1 MAAKATIVRRSWLS
15 SIAGRVTR
23 GSGRLGGAMSY
34 EILIEE
40 QESIDDW
47 TVCTVCLNI
56 HRAATITEKK
66 WRCTDCGI
74 DAGNNTQRLLRA
86 YLTENPVETL
96 EKNLRQWGNVK
107 GVRVAYKMLRSARYK
122 CLMTLGKRLQA

>member
-1 MAAKATIVRRSWLS
+1 
-15 SIAGRVTR
+15 
-23 GSGRLGGAMSY
+23 MSY

-47 TVCTVCLNI
+47 TVCTVCLNV
-56 HRAATITEKK
+56 HRTVAITEKK

-74 DAGNNTQRLLRA
+74 DASNNTQQLLRT

-96 EKNLRQWGNVK
+96 EKNLKQWGNVK